1 MHTRR
6 HEVGVTIRS
15 NTVSISDEIMAAS
28 ITLNTGAS
36 IPAFGLG

>member
-6 HEVGVTIRS
+6 HEVGVTI
-15 NTVSISDEIMAAS
+15 NTVSISDEIMAAT